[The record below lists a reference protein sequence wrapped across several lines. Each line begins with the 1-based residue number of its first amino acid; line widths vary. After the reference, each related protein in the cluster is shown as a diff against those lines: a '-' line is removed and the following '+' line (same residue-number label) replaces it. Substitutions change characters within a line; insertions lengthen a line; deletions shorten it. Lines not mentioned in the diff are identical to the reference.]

1 MAARI
6 QAARSSAAS
15 KRILQQFHPRLTTN
29 PAFHTLSPRRR
40 LTRSDYE
47 VSALAIA
54 LPRRHYATETSTS
67 QGSGANGPPPGFNI
81 NEAKKPLAREENKEA
96 KSEPSPTPT
105 VEELKAADGSV
116 KTPSATLPSE
126 VAPTSSAVNA
136 SLSDLAAEKQ
146 KKEEKSGKVAKAED
160 NKKLTLGQRIMKE
173 VHHYW
178 DGYVQSTPAL
188 RRSLISV
195 EPSCWQPRSEFRRSS
210 R

>member
-6 QAARSSAAS
+6 QATRSSAAS
-15 KRILQQFHPRLTTN
+15 KRILQQFHPRLSTN

-40 LTRSDYE
+40 LNRSDFE

-54 LPRRHYATETSTS
+54 LPRRNYATETSTS
-67 QGSGANGPPPGFNI
+67 QGSGASGPPPGFNI
-81 NEAKKPLAREENKEA
+81 NEAKKPLARDEDKEA
-96 KSEPSPTPT
+96 KTGASSNGS
-105 VEELKAADGSV
+105 VDELKAGDGSV
-116 KTPSATLPSE
+116 NAPSATLPSE

-136 SLSDLAAEKQ
+136 SLSDLATQ
-146 KKEEKSGKVAKAED
+146 KKKTEEKSGKVAKAEE

-178 DGYVQSTPAL
+178 DGYVQPYTYCASPLTSA
-188 RRSLISV
+188 
-195 EPSCWQPRSEFRRSS
+195 EPSYWQPKSGFHRSS